1 MKWANIERRQRLFD
15 YTAGTHFVLKHGY
28 PKKVIQLYHLTR
40 AVLRI
45 STLGILKQV
54 VNLRRNLHDISPG
67 GQRVRVGIA
76 RAIYGGLQRI
86 FTTWLWSRNHPALA
100 FFSPCTTKDWFI
112 LWFAACQRF
121 TGPLSPRFSGMF
133 DMPLLANSIPKYDNH
148 GTIHLDYCN
157 QIATLKQLFLNI
169 FEQKSSHLQI
179 HHFFLIIRPDPSLS
193 CWFLTISHFIFTAMC
208 QDSPFASLD
217 PATCRDPWWYQDLIL
232 GETKI
237 KIKAAHLDADCQVYF
252 FPLQLIM
259 LAGWQVLYQLG
270 ERSVGIEIYSVKSL
284 KIR

>member
-1 MKWANIERRQRLFD
+1 MCHCVSQPWESWSKWSCGIGWVCVKTLQ
-15 YTAGTHFVLKHGY
+15 
-28 PKKVIQLYHLTR
+28 PSPQPSWHLTR
-40 AVLRI
+40 WAK
-45 STLGILKQV
+45 SASW
-54 VNLRRNLHDISPG
+54 HC
-67 GQRVRVGIA
+67 A
-76 RAIYGGLQRI
+76 RHLWWLAENI
-86 FTTWLWSRNHPALA
+86 FTTCLWSRSHPALA
-100 FFSPCTTKDWFI
+100 SFSPCTTKDWFI

-148 GTIHLDYCN
+148 GTIHLDYRN

-179 HHFFLIIRPDPSLS
+179 HHFFLIIHPDPSLS

-237 KIKAAHLDADCQVYF
+237 KIKAAHLDTDCQVYF
-252 FPLQLIM
+252 FSFAINYVGR
-259 LAGWQVLYQLG
+259 LAGPAPTGWTQCWYRDLFCEVA
-270 ERSVGIEIYSVKSL
+270 KL